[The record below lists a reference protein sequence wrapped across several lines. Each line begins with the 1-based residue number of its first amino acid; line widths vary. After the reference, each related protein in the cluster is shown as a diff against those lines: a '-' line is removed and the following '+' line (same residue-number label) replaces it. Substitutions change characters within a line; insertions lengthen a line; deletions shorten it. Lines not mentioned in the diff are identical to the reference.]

1 MTNLFP
7 NLDGETSAVFG
18 QPLDLCT
25 GAERE
30 HPAQRAEV
38 MHLFREL
45 RTPLY
50 GYLVSSGVQ
59 PQEAEDVIQDTFLR
73 LHEQL
78 CQGTRIA
85 EPRPWLFRVAH
96 NLSVSFHRSAR
107 RLVHPEPADNANEAP
122 LWPEQVDQRLNPED
136 LYLQKESLQRLETG
150 LAQLTEQQSQCL
162 HLRVEGLK
170 YREIASIMGIGVSSV
185 AELIQ
190 RAIVRLSGAL
200 HD

>member
-18 QPLDLCT
+18 QPLDLGA
-25 GAERE
+25 GAERQ

-50 GYLVSSGVQ
+50 GYLVCNGVQ

-78 CQGTRIA
+78 CQGIRIT

-96 NLSVSFHRSAR
+96 GSGANSDEGR
-107 RLVHPEPADNANEAP
+107 RFFYEALALKRRAP
-122 LWPEQVDQRLNPED
+122 HSRWQ
-136 LYLQKESLQRLETG
+136 
-150 LAQLTEQQSQCL
+150 AQL
-162 HLRVEGLK
+162 GL
-170 YREIASIMGIGVSSV
+170 
-185 AELIQ
+185 
-190 RAIVRLSGAL
+190 
-200 HD
+200 